1 VPDLIYTYPE
11 KPSFTMTNLK
21 KFLTIDD
28 IKLPSSE
35 NAGAAIMI
43 IVNKYRAIGRR
54 ISPKTI
60 PVISNFLPDAPDDP
74 LLLQPG

>member
-43 IVNKYRAIGRR
+43 IVNKYYEQFRLLRYNFFYKLTLILLNN
-54 ISPKTI
+54 
-60 PVISNFLPDAPDDP
+60 SN
-74 LLLQPG
+74 